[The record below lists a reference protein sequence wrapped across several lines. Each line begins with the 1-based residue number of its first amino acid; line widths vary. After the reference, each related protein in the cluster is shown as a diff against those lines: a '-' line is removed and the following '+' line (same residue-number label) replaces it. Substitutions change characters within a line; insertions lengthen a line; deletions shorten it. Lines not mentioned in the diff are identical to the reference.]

1 MRARCWNHVGNNSVS
16 DRRPADSPGFC
27 RDCLSDAAAK
37 AMRCAECGSPRMV
50 RHRSLGT
57 LTLAHIDCD
66 AFYATVEKR
75 DNPDIADK
83 PVIIGGG
90 KRGVVSAACY
100 IARTYGVRSAMP
112 MFKALDLCPSA
123 VVVRPDM
130 AKYVRVGR
138 EVRHAM
144 MALTPLVEPLSID
157 EAFLDLSGTELVHG
171 MIPAKV
177 LARFATQVERDIGIT
192 VSVGLSVNKF
202 LAKIASDID
211 KPRGFA
217 ALDQEEAREMLADR
231 PVGFIY
237 GVGPA
242 SQEKLSQRGFRLIKD
257 LQRADETD
265 LMKQFG
271 PEGRRL
277 WRLARG
283 IDERKVVADRGAKT
297 ISNETT
303 LETDVRDFATLEKI
317 LWRLCEKVSSRLKSG
332 DLSGSTITLKLKTA
346 DFRQRT
352 RSQSLQVPTQLATRI
367 FATVREMLSRE
378 IDGTA
383 FRLIGAGVSALKP
396 GAEADGQ
403 DLLDRR
409 SAHAE
414 RAMDNVRKK
423 FGNAA
428 VIRGIAYDGPAKAE

>member
-1 MRARCWNHVGNNSVS
+1 VS
-16 DRRPADSPGFC
+16 AAAPVMDGPTCFC
-27 RDCLSDAAAK
+27 RDCLGDQEIAAR
-37 AMRCAECGSPRMV
+37 RCGDCGSPRLV
-50 RHRSLGT
+50 RHHALPS

-100 IARTYGVRSAMP
+100 IARTFGVRSAMP
-112 MFKALDLCPSA
+112 MFKALALCPSA
-123 VVVRPDM
+123 VVIRPDM

-144 MALTPLVEPLSID
+144 QALTPLVEPLSID
-157 EAFLDLSGTELVHG
+157 EAFLDLGGTQRVHG

-177 LARFATQVERDIGIT
+177 LARFAREVERGIGIT
-192 VSVGLSVNKF
+192 VSVGLSCNKF
-202 LAKIASDID
+202 LAKIASDMD

-217 ALDQEEAREMLADR
+217 ALDQDEARSILADK
-231 PVGFIY
+231 PVGFIF

-242 SQEKLSQRGFRLIKD
+242 TQERLSQRGFRTIAD
-257 LQRADETD
+257 LQRADETE
-265 LMKQFG
+265 LMKQFST
-271 PEGRRL
+271 EGRRL

-283 IDERKVVADRGAKT
+283 IDDRRVVADRGAKT
-297 ISNETT
+297 ISSETT
-303 LETDVRDFATLEKI
+303 FETDIRDFATLEKV
-317 LWRLCEKVSSRLKSG
+317 LWRLSEKVSARLKNSE
-332 DLSGSTITLKLKTA
+332 LAGSTVTLKLKTA

-352 RSQSLQVPTQLATRI
+352 RSQSIHAPTQLAAKI
-367 FATVREMLSRE
+367 FAISREMLAKE
-378 IDGTA
+378 IDGTS
-383 FRLIGAGVSALKP
+383 FRLMGTGVSALRP
-396 GAEADGQ
+396 GSQAD
-403 DLLDRR
+403 DTDMLDRR

-414 RAMDNVRKK
+414 RAIDDLRKK

-428 VIRGIAYDGPAKAE
+428 VIRGIAYDGPEKAG

>member
-1 MRARCWNHVGNNSVS
+1 MSTA
-16 DRRPADSPGFC
+16 AQEPGGPTCFC
-27 RDCLSDAAAK
+27 RDCLADHDIAAR
-37 AMRCAECGSPRMV
+37 RCGECGSPRLV
-50 RHRSLGT
+50 RHPTLPA

-75 DNPDIADK
+75 DNPDIADT

-100 IARTYGVRSAMP
+100 IARTFGVRSAMP
-112 MFKALDLCPSA
+112 MFKALALCPHA
-123 VVVRPDM
+123 TVIRPDM

-144 MALTPLVEPLSID
+144 QALTPLVEPLSID
-157 EAFLDLSGTELVHG
+157 EAFLDLAGTQRVHG

-177 LARFATQVERDIGIT
+177 LARFAREVERTIGIT
-192 VSVGLSVNKF
+192 VSVGLSCNKF
-202 LAKIASDID
+202 LAKIASDLD

-217 ALDQEEAREMLADR
+217 ALDQEEARVMLAEK

-242 SQEKLSQRGFRLIKD
+242 TQERLMQRGFRTIAD
-257 LQRADETD
+257 LQRADEIE
-265 LMKQFG
+265 LMRQFST
-271 PEGRRL
+271 EGRRL

-283 IDERKVVADRGAKT
+283 IDDRRVEADRGAKT

-303 LETDVRDFATLEKI
+303 FESDIRDFATLEKT
-317 LWRLCEKVSSRLKSG
+317 LWRLSEKVSARLKSS

-352 RSQSLQVPTQLATRI
+352 RSQSIHAPTQLAAKI
-367 FATVREMLSRE
+367 FATSREMLAKE
-378 IDGTA
+378 IDGTS
-383 FRLIGAGVSALKP
+383 FRLMGTGVSALRA
-396 GAEADGQ
+396 GSAAD
-403 DLLDRR
+403 DTDMLDRR

-414 RAMDNVRKK
+414 RAIDDLRKK

-428 VIRGIAYDGPAKAE
+428 VIRGIAYEGPEKPE